1 MKYCSSTFAD
11 EGKYTVI
18 GETSLTKIE
27 TEKGRLD
34 KYESH
39 AEATNRIDHAIS
51 VMGGLIIAIDY
62 SIRTV
67 LPLSTLQPTATAA
80 DSNYPIK
87 PYSFPLGELYLERY
101 RMEIPFYFDSSSATL
116 PLPLHTPLTQLTLPF
131 RNTKICKN

>member
-1 MKYCSSTFAD
+1 MKYRSSTFAD

-62 SIRTV
+62 CIRTV
-67 LPLSTLQPTATAA
+67 LPHSTLQPTATAA
-80 DSNYPIK
+80 AADSFYFQLPIIQLK
-87 PYSFPLGELYLERY
+87 PYSFPLGLL
-101 RMEIPFYFDSSSATL
+101 S
-116 PLPLHTPLTQLTLPF
+116 
-131 RNTKICKN
+131 C